1 MWGSVLFVHEYRHEL
16 CTARIMSKDWLKIT
30 ENIAPTTAAETGTR
44 YDTCTCQ
51 KSGVAE
57 SSGGVPPPSALLAST
72 SIIPGGAREVS
83 PPCHHATADSPPR
96 QSWKHPP
103 NTALRAP
110 SHPTHRATP
119 ELLCVCVWKM
129 HTLHAENVR
138 TQRVFASAA
147 GRMLFLVPASQFH
160 LSHPCSFGSHGSSDI
175 PWLPKISCAWNSFRS
190 AIFSLVRSRSLL

>member
-57 SSGGVPPPSALLAST
+57 SSGGVPPPSAFLAST

-96 QSWKHPP
+96 QIWKHPP

-119 ELLCVCVWKM
+119 ELLCVCVWEM
-129 HTLHAENVR
+129 HTLHAESVR
-138 TQRVFASAA
+138 THRVFASAA
-147 GRMLFLVPASQFH
+147 SRVLSWFQFRRVPCPIYVLLADTAAVAS
-160 LSHPCSFGSHGSSDI
+160 PGSQKYHAHGTPFVVCRFQS
-175 PWLPKISCAWNSFRS
+175 
-190 AIFSLVRSRSLL
+190 